1 MPKKLPGL
9 YCFFSGV
16 AIEWTRS
23 YCICFDQKS
32 IDRVLPFSKYYMVEI
47 IINYKEI
54 SQRRCQSL
62 SIYIEEDR
70 YWLGEKLH
78 HTKYLKDSWYT
89 WVQPID
95 LSQEKCTCLLNLI
108 KNNRS
113 NTYTIFC
120 KHLNKTGKFDIWEKC
135 HLIPSLY
142 HFEYTCQILPKKVA
156 VC

>member
-1 MPKKLPGL
+1 
-9 YCFFSGV
+9 
-16 AIEWTRS
+16 
-23 YCICFDQKS
+23 
-32 IDRVLPFSKYYMVEI
+32 MVVI
-47 IINYKEI
+47 IINYEEI

-62 SIYIEEDR
+62 SIYIKEDR

-95 LSQEKCTCLLNLI
+95 LSQEKCTCLLNLL

-113 NTYTIFC
+113 NTYTTIFC
-120 KHLNKTGKFDIWEKC
+120 KHLNKTGKFDIWEKY

-142 HFEYTCQILPKKVA
+142 YCRKKWLFDKKAFFSGLKIKSKINHSRCTNIIQLLPF
-156 VC
+156 